1 MILIRIK
8 RLVASLI
15 DFMVISFVILI
26 PAHLI
31 TGLNYNIRIEFLE
44 LNPIQNSTNISLL
57 MWIIFFTLIALKTG

>member
-31 TGLNYNIRIEFLE
+31 TGLNYNIRIE
-44 LNPIQNSTNISLL
+44 IGR
-57 MWIIFFTLIALKTG
+57 AHV